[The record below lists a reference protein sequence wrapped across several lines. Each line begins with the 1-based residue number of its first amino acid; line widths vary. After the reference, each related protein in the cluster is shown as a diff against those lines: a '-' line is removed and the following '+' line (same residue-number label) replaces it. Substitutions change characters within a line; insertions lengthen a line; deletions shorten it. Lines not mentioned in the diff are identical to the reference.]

1 MYTIIKKQ
9 ENICLIKTYRFKAE
23 YNPLPHQKKKKMVLV
38 LGFQIGACFGSY
50 ATLEDLEPLQGLD
63 KCSKSHIP

>member
-1 MYTIIKKQ
+1 M
-9 ENICLIKTYRFKAE
+9 YRFKAE